1 MVEHVVVMA
10 AGEGRRM
17 GNLTRTRP
25 KAMLPIL
32 GKPMIARVMDG
43 FYQVGVRRFTVVV
56 GEHEGS
62 VAGWLSRKGHPDAAL
77 DFVPQGYRLGTAA
90 ALLAA
95 RDTIDGSFVLTSC
108 DNLIPERHA
117 ARLVHYFEGHPAD
130 MAVLSLIY
138 APDQVATSAGVLLA
152 PDGHVASIIEKPT
165 DTHQNFL
172 TSFSVHGFTPHI
184 LDYLDR
190 VPASA
195 SGERVLTDA
204 IQAMIDDGL
213 AVGHVEAEWRQHLTH
228 PEDLLQANMR
238 YLSELDET
246 SLLSELPPSVQVIS
260 PVRVDP
266 GVTVGQD
273 VRLGPNVYL
282 EAGSVIG
289 QGAEL
294 SYCIVLGCAV
304 GAGQRVTDQIVSQD
318 QR

>member
-17 GNLTRTRP
+17 GDLTRTRP

-56 GEHEGS
+56 GQHEGS
-62 VAGWLSRKGHPDAAL
+62 VAGWLSRKWHPDAAL
-77 DFVPQGYRLGTAA
+77 HFVPQGYRRGTAA

-95 RDTIDGSFVLTSC
+95 RDTIDGCFILTSC

-117 ARLVHYFEGHPAD
+117 ARLVGHFEARPGD
-130 MAVLSLIY
+130 VAVLSLIY

-152 PDGHVASIIEKPT
+152 PDGHVASIAEKPT
-165 DTHQNFL
+165 DAHPNFL
-172 TSFSVHGFTPHI
+172 TSFSVYGFAPHI

-190 VPASA
+190 VPMSA

-213 AVGHVEAEWRQHLTH
+213 AVGHTEAEWRQHLTH
-228 PEDLLQANMR
+228 PEDLLQVNMR
-238 YLSELDET
+238 YLSELNET

-260 PVRVDP
+260 PVRVDS
-266 GVTVGQD
+266 GVTVGQG

-282 EAGSVIG
+282 EAGSVVG
-289 QGAEL
+289 QAAEL
-294 SYCIVLGCAV
+294 SYCVVLGCTV
-304 GAGQRVTDQIVSQD
+304 GARQRVTDQIVGQD